1 MFSTVSEAFLFVQS
15 NGSNGLIQHLFNT
28 FTATVIADSMSFHD
42 LPKRILCPSDS
53 IRNSFD
59 MRADVNSVVWG
70 TLDIFEQT
78 FVFWGILGNSPLY
91 TVRKLTTHHYL

>member
-1 MFSTVSEAFLFVQS
+1 MYVPSRDRTVAATSTLESLS
-15 NGSNGLIQHLFNT
+15 PPPHPPTYHFNRC
-28 FTATVIADSMSFHD
+28 VHH
-42 LPKRILCPSDS
+42 KRQLNC
-53 IRNSFD
+53 D